1 MKITVQKIFILF
13 GLILMVSACQTKN
26 QRVENLLPGAHQ
38 VVAKETAQTTNYTYV
53 YVEEADTLYWLAI
66 NRADI
71 VVGKTYFWSNGAPMF
86 DFFSKELKRK
96 FPVIYFVDDFTD
108 QPITSDKQADQGMA
122 ANMQAAQ
129 MQGRQPIPE
138 KAGISVPVAEGGITL
153 AELFSNRGKYADKVV
168 KIRGEVVKFSGAIM
182 KKNWIHIQDGT
193 KDGGSYD
200 LTINSSESVAVGEV
214 ATFEGVIHLNKD
226 FGAGYK
232 YDVIME
238 DAKIFSIN
246 K

>member
-1 MKITVQKIFILF
+1 MKSYLHSIIIFF
-13 GLILMVSACQTKN
+13 GLIAVISSCQSKSK
-26 QRVENLLPGAHQ
+26 RVENLLPGVHQ

-53 YVEEADTLYWLAI
+53 NVEDADSVYWLAI
-66 NRADI
+66 NSADI
-71 VVGKTYFWSNGAPMF
+71 VVGKTYFWSHGAPMF

-108 QPITSDKQADQGMA
+108 QPITSDKQPGQGMN
-122 ANMQAAQ
+122 ANMQATQ

-138 KAGISVPVAEGGITL
+138 KAGISVPVAEGGITI
-153 AELFSNRGKYADKVV
+153 AELFSNRDKYADKVV
-168 KIRGEVVKFSGAIM
+168 KIRGEVVKFSGSIM

-193 KDGGSYD
+193 KDGGIYD
-200 LTINSSESVAVGEV
+200 LTINSNDAVAVGEV
-214 ATFEGVIHLNKD
+214 AVFEGVIHLNKD

-238 DAKIFSIN
+238 DAKIIKN
-246 K
+246 

>member
-1 MKITVQKIFILF
+1 MKPYLQSIIIFF
-13 GLILMVSACQTKN
+13 GLIAVITSCQSKSK
-26 QRVENLLPGAHQ
+26 RVENLAPDAHQ
-38 VVAKETAQTTNYTYV
+38 VVAKEVTHTSNYTYV
-53 YVEEADTLYWLAI
+53 NVEDSDSVYWLAI
-66 NRADI
+66 NKAEI
-71 VVGKTYFWSNGAPMF
+71 VVGKTYFWSHGAPMF

-108 QPITSDKQADQGMA
+108 QPITAGKKAEQGMT

-138 KAGISVPVAEGGITL
+138 KAGISVPVADGGITI
-153 AELFSNRGKYADKVV
+153 AELFSNRAKYGDKVV
-168 KIRGEVVKFSGAIM
+168 KIRGEVVKFSGSIM

-193 KDGGSYD
+193 KDGGIYD
-200 LTINSSESVAVGEV
+200 LTINSNDAVAVGEV
-214 ATFEGVIHLNKD
+214 AVFEGVIHLNKD

-238 DAKIFSIN
+238 DAKIIKN
-246 K
+246 